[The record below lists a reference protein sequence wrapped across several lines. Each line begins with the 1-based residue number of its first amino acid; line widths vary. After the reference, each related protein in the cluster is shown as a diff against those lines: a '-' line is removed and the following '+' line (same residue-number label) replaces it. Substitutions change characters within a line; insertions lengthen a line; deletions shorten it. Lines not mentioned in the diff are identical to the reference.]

1 MSITTVGSQLVHY
14 EVLGRGKPL
23 IFIHG
28 WLGSW
33 RYWWPAMQAISPHCR
48 AYAFDLWGYGD
59 SSKSDDQYSLSAY
72 VSMLQEFIS
81 RLSISTP
88 VILVGHSLGAAVA
101 LKYTLDFP
109 DDVAKLVTV
118 ALPVQGSNINN
129 RLTNSDP
136 DAVLSKVVGKGNGFS
151 EVETELRKTDQTAMN
166 RLASEL
172 SATNFASRLVEC
184 PRPVLMVFGDQD
196 QVVLP
201 PSGDYYHLQ
210 KSGNNRY
217 YVGLSECN
225 HFPMLQEKAKFNR
238 LLIDFIL
245 AKKDELNELS
255 EKEFWTRRTR

>member
-48 AYAFDLWGYGD
+48 TYAFDLWGYGD
-59 SSKSDDQYSLSAY
+59 SSKSEDQYSLSAY

-81 RLSISTP
+81 RLSISKP
-88 VILVGHSLGAAVA
+88 VILVGHSLGAAIA
-101 LKYTLDFP
+101 LKYTTEFP
-109 DDVAKLVTV
+109 EDVAKLVTV
-118 ALPVQGSNINN
+118 ALPVQGGTINN

-136 DAVLSKVVGKGNGFS
+136 DSVLSKVLGKANSFT
-151 EVETELRKTDQTAMN
+151 EVETEIRKTDQAAMN

-172 SATNFASRLVEC
+172 SATNFATRLVEC

-196 QVVLP
+196 PIVPP

-210 KSGNNRY
+210 KPGNNRY
-217 YVGLSECN
+217 YVALSDCN

-245 AKKDELNELS
+245 AQDHELDGLS

>member
-48 AYAFDLWGYGD
+48 TYAFDLWGFGD
-59 SSKSDDQYSLSAY
+59 SSKYEAQYSLPAY
-72 VSMLQEFIS
+72 VAMLKEFIS

-101 LKYTLDFP
+101 LKYTSEFSN
-109 DDVAKLVTV
+109 DVDRLVTV
-118 ALPVQGSNINN
+118 ALPVQGGNINS

-136 DAVLSKVVGKGNGFS
+136 DLILSRVLGKANSFS
-151 EVETELRKTDQTAMN
+151 EVETEVRKTDQTAMN
-166 RLASEL
+166 RLAGEL
-172 SATNFASRLVEC
+172 SATNFASRLMEC
-184 PRPVLMVFGDQD
+184 PRPVLMVFGEQD
-196 QVVLP
+196 PIVQP

-210 KSGNNRY
+210 KPGNNRY

-245 AKKDELNELS
+245 AKEDALKDLS